1 VAPVFFGVGTD
12 GRSES
17 DGVPLG
23 QVVADSAAARAG
35 LREGDVIVRFGARRV
50 DGFEA
55 LVAALRGH
63 RPGDTVRVL
72 YLRDGSEHETTAT
85 LDARP

>member
-1 VAPVFFGVGTD
+1 VFFGVGAD
-12 GRSES
+12 GRAES

-23 QVVADSAAARAG
+23 QIVAGSAAARAG
-35 LREGDVIVRFGARRV
+35 LREGDVIVRFGGRRV
-50 DGFEA
+50 DGFQQ

-63 RPGDTVRVL
+63 RPGDAVRVL

-85 LDARP
+85 LDARR